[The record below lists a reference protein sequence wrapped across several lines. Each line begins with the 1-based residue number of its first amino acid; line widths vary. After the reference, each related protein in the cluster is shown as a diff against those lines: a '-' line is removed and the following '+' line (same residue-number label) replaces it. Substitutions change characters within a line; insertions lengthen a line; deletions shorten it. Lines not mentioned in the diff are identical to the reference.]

1 MYKAQMLEQIFLS
14 EIDRVLERVFEKA
27 VKKAWLEGD
36 RAALQQYQRMLNEV
50 RRGTSNGNTS
60 TDKH

>member
-14 EIDRVLERVFEKA
+14 EIDQILERVFEKA
-27 VKKAWLEGD
+27 AKKAWLEGD
-36 RAALQQYQRMLNEV
+36 RTALQQYQRMLNEV
-50 RRGTSNGNTS
+50 RSNGNTS